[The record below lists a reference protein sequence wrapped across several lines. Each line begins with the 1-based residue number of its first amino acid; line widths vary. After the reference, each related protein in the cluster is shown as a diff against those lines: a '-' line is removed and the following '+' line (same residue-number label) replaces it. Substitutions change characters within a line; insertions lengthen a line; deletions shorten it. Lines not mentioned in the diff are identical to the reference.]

1 MDQKK
6 QIVEQINKNIA
17 FLFIVT
23 DNNKRS
29 E

>member
-1 MDQKK
+1 MEQKK

-17 FLFIVT
+17 FLFIIT